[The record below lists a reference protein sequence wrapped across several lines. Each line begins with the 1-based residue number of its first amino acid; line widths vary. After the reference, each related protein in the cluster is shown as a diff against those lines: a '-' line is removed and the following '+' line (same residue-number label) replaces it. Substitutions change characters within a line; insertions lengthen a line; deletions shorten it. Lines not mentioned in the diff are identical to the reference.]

1 MKIAWLCNSAII
13 TSETFLVDNLD
24 ILKELG
30 EVQAFS
36 GNPAKDNQGRPDVT
50 HLSFDNV
57 PQRLYHVLRKKW
69 SGRDMLTQSKRK
81 LCLQQLLTPLQS
93 FDPDVIWVEFGTTAH
108 IASDFLQ
115 AIGKPYFI
123 AVHGFDITREFRNPW
138 YKSEFVRLA
147 NASAGVIYAS
157 HHTHNL
163 CRTAGV
169 NAQNGHVVRLPL
181 NGDRLKRAHP
191 FPSGPIRFLHLGR
204 LVEKKGPM
212 QTLLAFHGVLSTHPK
227 AQLTFIGEGP
237 LRPQLEAYVRENR
250 LEDSVNLTGAMEQ
263 WQALDHLQQHHIFC
277 QHSVTGMDGDQEGFA
292 LSPAEAA
299 LFEMPVI
306 ATSHNGIPEHVSHEQ
321 TGLLVREW
329 DITAMTQA
337 MNMLASNAEMRTKLG
352 AAGRQ
357 RILALCDP
365 AKRKAALST
374 LLESAIG

>member
-13 TSETFLVDNLD
+13 TSETFLGDNLD
-24 ILKELG
+24 ILKEIG

-36 GNPAKDNQGRPDVT
+36 GNPADDHRGRPDVT
-50 HLSFDNV
+50 AHSFDHI
-57 PQRLYHVLRKKW
+57 PQRLHHVLRKKW
-69 SGRDMLTQSKRK
+69 SGRDVLTQSKRK
-81 LCLQQLLTPLQS
+81 LCLQQLLTPLRS
-93 FDPDVIWVEFGTTAH
+93 FDPHLIWVEFGTTAH
-108 IASDFLQ
+108 IASDVLK
-115 AIGKPYFI
+115 AMRKPYFI
-123 AVHGFDITREFRNPW
+123 AVHGFDITREFRDPW

-147 NASAGVIYAS
+147 NASAGVICAS

-163 CRTAGV
+163 CRTAGM

-181 NGDRLKRAHP
+181 NGDRLKRTQP

-212 QTLLAFHGVLSTHPK
+212 QTLLAFHGLLDNHPK

-237 LRPQLEAYVRENR
+237 LRPQLEAYIRDNR
-250 LEDSVNLTGAMEQ
+250 LEDSVTLTGALAQQE
-263 WQALDHLQQHHIFC
+263 ALDHLQQHHIFC

-306 ATSHNGIPEHVSHEQ
+306 ATWHNGIPEHVSHEE

-329 DITAMTQA
+329 DIPAMTQA
-337 MNMLASNAEMRTKLG
+337 MDLLAADSKMRARLG
-352 AAGRQ
+352 TAGRN
-357 RILALCDP
+357 RILALCAP
-365 AKRKAALST
+365 SKRKAELSAI
-374 LLESAIG
+374 LESAIG

>member
-1 MKIAWLCNSAII
+1 MKIAWLCNSAIG
-13 TSETFLVDNLD
+13 TSETFLGDNLD
-24 ILKELG
+24 ILKEVG
-30 EVQAFS
+30 ELRAFS
-36 GNPAKDNQGRPDVT
+36 GNPAPGNRGRPDVT
-50 HLSFDNV
+50 HLSFDNI
-57 PQRLYHVLRKKW
+57 PQRLHHILRRKL
-69 SGRDMLTQSKRK
+69 SGKDVRTQSKRK
-81 LCLQQLLTPLQS
+81 LCLQQLLSPIRS

-108 IASDFLQ
+108 IASDILE

-123 AVHGFDITREFRNPW
+123 AVHGFDITREFRDPW

-147 NASAGVIYAS
+147 NASAGVICAS

-169 NAQNGHVVRLPL
+169 SAQNGYVVRLPL
-181 NGDRLKRAHP
+181 NGDRLKRTQG

-212 QTLLAFHGVLSTHPK
+212 QTLLAFHGVLDTQPE
-227 AQLTFIGEGP
+227 AQLTLIGEGP
-237 LRPQLEAYVRENR
+237 LRPQLEAYIRNNH
-250 LEDSVNLTGAMEQ
+250 LAGSVTLTGALEQ
-263 WQALDHLQQHHIFC
+263 RQALDQLQQHHIFC

-306 ATSHNGIPEHVSHEQ
+306 ATWHNGIPEHVSHEQ

-329 DITAMTQA
+329 DIPAMTQA
-337 MNMLASNAEMRTKLG
+337 MHLLAADSEMRATFG
-352 AAGRQ
+352 SAGRN

-365 AKRKAALST
+365 SKRKAELST
-374 LLESAIG
+374 ILESAMG